1 MGRIS
6 IIFLAAFFL
15 FPPIPGLGQEAAGND
30 LDRLIAEAV
39 KNNPELK
46 AKREQAEAMKVRIKG
61 SVALDAPQLGMEFY
75 QTPIASFPN
84 PLDDQMEID
93 YFIEQMFPLPGKLY
107 AMKNSA
113 KSSSEMADQEYR
125 SAERELIMELKMA
138 YYELYLIQ
146 RKIAINAENQKLV
159 KSFVEIA
166 RKQYEVGMGNQADF
180 LRAET
185 ELANLVKDGVKLEQD
200 QAIAEAEL
208 KRILGRSN
216 DLEFSAIPN
225 IESEAP
231 DITFERAKAI
241 AKENNPELKMQ
252 EYNMAMSR
260 AELAYSR
267 SDYLPDLMVRGMYKD
282 MQDTPDDFWALM
294 IGVTLPAAPWSNPA
308 YSSRLKG
315 NELDLKRSEAQYQ
328 SAENMVNSD
337 LKQALAKINGNKK
350 LIAHYRS
357 TLIPQAEQ
365 TLNSTISAYRTG
377 KTEFLM
383 VIDAYR
389 MLQMAREDCE
399 MVLMEYMSGQAEL
412 ENVVGLSIEEIKQ
425 KLNLNKQET

>member
-6 IIFLAAFFL
+6 IIFLAAFFFSL
-15 FPPIPGLGQEAAGND
+15 PIPGLGQEAAGNE
-30 LDRLIAEAV
+30 LDRLTEEAV
-39 KNNPELK
+39 RNNPGLK
-46 AKREQAEAMKVRIKG
+46 AKREQAEAIKVRIKG
-61 SVALDAPQLGMEFY
+61 AVSLDAPQLGVEFY
-75 QTPIASFPN
+75 QTPISSFPN

-113 KSSSEMADQEYR
+113 KSSSEMAEQEYR
-125 SAERELIMELKMA
+125 AGERMVIMELKMA
-138 YYELYLIQ
+138 YYDLYLTQ
-146 RKIAINAENQKLV
+146 RKIIINDENQKLM

-166 RKQYEVGMGNQADF
+166 ARQYEVGMGNQSDF

-185 ELANLVKDGVKLEQD
+185 ELANLVKDGVKLEQEK
-200 QAIAEAEL
+200 AIAESNL
-208 KRILGRSN
+208 NLILGRTQESG
-216 DLEFSAIPN
+216 FPAIQK
-225 IESEAP
+225 IESEIP
-231 DITFERAKAI
+231 DFSFEQIKAI
-241 AKENNPELKMQ
+241 TRENNPELKMQ
-252 EYNMAMSR
+252 EYNVEMSR

-294 IGVTLPAAPWSNPA
+294 VGVTLPVAPWSNPA

-315 NELDLKRSEAQYQ
+315 NELGLKKSEAQYLG
-328 SAENMVNSD
+328 AENMVNAG

-350 LIAHYRS
+350 LIALYRS
-357 TLIPQAEQ
+357 TIIPQAEQ

-389 MLQMAREDCE
+389 MLQMAGVDSE

-412 ENVVGLSIEEIKQ
+412 ENAVGLSLEEIRAKIRQ
-425 KLNLNKQET
+425 